1 MIDDPKDNVQTK
13 YADVIKDNETVY
25 GRIMNIQVYPLEES
39 PTRGN
44 IDVDLFL
51 DNNQI
56 MECSV
61 PADMF
66 KTLQIR
72 AFDPALFVVSKKISN
87 DRYNCTAI
95 LFAKKTQ
102 LYAA

>member
-1 MIDDPKDNVQTK
+1 MFDDPKDDIQTE
-13 YADVIKDNETVY
+13 YADVIRDKQTVY
-25 GRIMNIQVYPLEES
+25 GRIMDIHVYPLEES
-39 PTRGN
+39 PIPGN
-44 IDVDLFL
+44 IEVDLQL

-66 KTLQIR
+66 KTLQHR
-72 AFDPALFVVSKKISN
+72 AFEPALFVVSKKMSD